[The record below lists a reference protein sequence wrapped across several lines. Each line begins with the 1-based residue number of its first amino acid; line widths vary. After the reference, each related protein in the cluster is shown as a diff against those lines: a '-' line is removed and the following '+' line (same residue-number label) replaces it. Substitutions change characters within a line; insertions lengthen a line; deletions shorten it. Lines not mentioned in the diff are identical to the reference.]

1 MRIIDIIS
9 EAPLSPG
16 LFKYKDDPRDRV
28 IKFIKRLVAGEAFT
42 VLDASGKQT
51 QVHLDP
57 TEAGRV
63 SDLFRQGIKPKTIRT
78 TDGKDILFTSIVK
91 DNGFGGGKDNE
102 SYEKS
107 QVADINEQIQKACQ
121 AAGTS
126 DIKIQIGKG
135 GRKVPASAAI
145 KAPGGIKADAII
157 VDSQN
162 NHQAWISLKSAPGPR
177 AIAGWG
183 GITHPPVRQH
193 PEVVKFINDA
203 KIAFGNQIP
212 NKSSFG
218 RRIEDQTLKN
228 QIVFG
233 KEFGKPARGPSNVD
247 AVMAGHPT
255 LRNNVLVGSDMTWL
269 NGVTPSGEYDPVFN
283 ISYKGD
289 RSNEG
294 ISGARISVQ
303 ADKGRSWKPLDD
315 LLQQKQSEL
324 PNQQTSQKPVS
335 SVTKNTKK
343 VTSHKNTKQNLG
355 TQTYKDTDNAVHD
368 AEHEDNLVKRN
379 KKISATNT
387 SVR

>member
-1 MRIIDIIS
+1 
-9 EAPLSPG
+9 
-16 LFKYKDDPRDRV
+16 
-28 IKFIKRLVAGEAFT
+28 
-42 VLDASGKQT
+42 
-51 QVHLDP
+51 
-57 TEAGRV
+57 
-63 SDLFRQGIKPKTIRT
+63 
-78 TDGKDILFTSIVK
+78 
-91 DNGFGGGKDNE
+91 
-102 SYEKS
+102 
-107 QVADINEQIQKACQ
+107 
-121 AAGTS
+121 
-126 DIKIQIGKG
+126 
-135 GRKVPASAAI
+135 
-145 KAPGGIKADAII
+145 
-157 VDSQN
+157 
-162 NHQAWISLKSAPGPR
+162 
-177 AIAGWG
+177 
-183 GITHPPVRQH
+183 
-193 PEVVKFINDA
+193 
-203 KIAFGNQIP
+203 
-212 NKSSFG
+212 
-218 RRIEDQTLKN
+218 
-228 QIVFG
+228 
-233 KEFGKPARGPSNVD
+233 
-247 AVMAGHPT
+247 MAGHPT